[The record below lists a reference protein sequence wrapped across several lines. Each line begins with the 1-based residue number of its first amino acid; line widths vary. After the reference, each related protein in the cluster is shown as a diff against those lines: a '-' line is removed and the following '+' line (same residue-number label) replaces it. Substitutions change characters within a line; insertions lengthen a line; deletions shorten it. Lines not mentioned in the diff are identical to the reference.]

1 MSGEGGITLAVFM
14 YSGDANYTGSVPGL
28 VLWGR
33 RTDEQASPPLEMAFH
48 RGAVGF
54 ILVAQGAQEHRFNGT
69 VYTVKQGHVLVH
81 RFEASE
87 EHRGAYGAS
96 KKFHWFTLD
105 PDAQDLLYMSAQVTQ
120 RLRGTLQAL
129 GPHAVLQAD
138 SASLQLADHIHGCL
152 QAGADP
158 MHCASMIASLLTR
171 ILYTQPVTSE
181 GCAEVTQAI
190 AYIQAHISERINIE
204 EVSSAVGVSRSSLQH
219 KFTAVTGESMKKF
232 ILSQK
237 IERSKPV
244 LLQSGSVSHTA
255 LAFGFDSASH
265 YSNAFEKIAAMRPR
279 AYLRKSS

>member
-33 RTDEQASPPLEMAFH
+33 RTDEKASPPLEMEF
-48 RGAVGF
+48 RPGAVGF
-54 ILVAQGAQEHRFNGT
+54 ILVAQGTQEHRFDGT
-69 VYTVKQGHVLVH
+69 AYTVKQGHMLMH
-81 RFEASE
+81 RIDADGKHS
-87 EHRGAYGAS
+87 GVYGAS

-105 PDAQDLLYMSAQVTQ
+105 PDAPDFLYMGPQVTR

-129 GPHAVLQAD
+129 GPHAVLRAD
-138 SASLQLADHIHGCL
+138 AASLQLADHIHGSL

-171 ILYTQPVTSE
+171 ILYTQPISSE

-190 AYIQAHISERINIE
+190 AYIQAHIGERISIE
-204 EVSSAVGVSRSSLQH
+204 EISSAVGASKSSLQH
-219 KFTAVTGESMKKF
+219 KFSAVTGESMKKF

-265 YSNAFEKIAAMRPR
+265 YSNSFEKIAGMRPR
-279 AYLRKSS
+279 AYLRKRP